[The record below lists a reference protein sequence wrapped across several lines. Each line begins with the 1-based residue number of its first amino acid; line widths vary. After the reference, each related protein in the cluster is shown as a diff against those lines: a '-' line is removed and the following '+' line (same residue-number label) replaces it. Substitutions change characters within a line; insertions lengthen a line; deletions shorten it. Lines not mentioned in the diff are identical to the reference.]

1 MNPVIQPLGDT
12 ALVLS
17 VSATLE
23 DQRRLWIMQKL
34 LQQQFPA
41 WWVVLGVGN
50 LTVRFDPMIEDASV
64 IEHGI
69 ELAWQRSQ
77 KRMEVAS
84 RHHDVP
90 VVYGGKA
97 GPDLAR
103 VAEHAGISPAQVVE
117 RHAAAQYVVF
127 CIGFLPGFPYLGGL
141 DPQLATPRLDKPRIK
156 VPAGAVGIG
165 GAQTGIYPSA
175 SPGGWNLIG
184 HTDLRLFNPAMI
196 PPALL
201 APGDTLR
208 FVPTEVR
215 A

>member
-23 DQRRLWIMQKL
+23 DQRRLWVMQRL
-34 LQQQFPA
+34 LQQEFPA

-50 LTVRFDPMIEDASV
+50 LTVRFDPMIEAAAV

-77 KRMEVAS
+77 RGLKVAS
-84 RHHDVP
+84 HHHDVP

-97 GPDLAR
+97 GPDLIR
-103 VAEHAGISPAQVVE
+103 VAEHAGLTPKQVVE
-117 RHAAAQYVVF
+117 RHAAGQYIVY

-141 DPQLATPRLDKPRIK
+141 DPQLATPRLDKPRLK

-184 HTDLRLFNPAMI
+184 HTDLRLFDPAMI

>member
-23 DQRRLWIMQKL
+23 DQRRLWIMQRL
-34 LQQQFPA
+34 LQQKFPA

-50 LTVRFDPMIEDASV
+50 LTIRFDPMIEDASV

-69 ELAWQRSQ
+69 EEAWQRSQ
-77 KRMEVAS
+77 RRMEVAS
-84 RHHDVP
+84 HHHDVP

-103 VAEHAGISPAQVVE
+103 VAEHAGLTPKQVVE
-117 RHAAAQYVVF
+117 RHAAAEYVVF

-141 DPQLATPRLDKPRIK
+141 DPQLATPRLDKPRLK

-165 GAQTGIYPSA
+165 GEQTGIYPNA

-184 HTDLRLFNPAMI
+184 HTDVRLFNPAMI